1 MRSNLVQLIKLCDEA
16 KENHESLVKLPLPEN
31 ELERQNQWFQQK
43 METFNGFIQ
52 DVNVW
57 LSEVGQQITHTI
69 AESDTKQSVANSE
82 DIGPD
87 DSVSNVS
94 KSKSNHKSSSSSR
107 ASSTSS
113 ARIKAQAEK
122 AALMERV
129 AALKKKHE
137 LEAQEEQL
145 KRKKEQLEL
154 ETELAATN
162 AKINVLEAMG
172 SRSSSR
178 VSDGMNSYLRKGTA
192 HYETSSQSSPH
203 TNKYVSDQVQQR
215 HVLMET
221 ESSSQQQVVRPKE
234 TTYGPSVKAYDMTQL
249 TRHSQR
255 QNVQI
260 HMQKSGQSHVNTELP
275 VLNDGNQGDIYNIIQ
290 RQNDITALLVQQ
302 NLSST
307 LPPRDI
313 PVYDGDPL
321 QYEVFIRAFE
331 RGVERK
337 TDDYSDCLH
346 FLEQYTRGH
355 PKDLVRSCQHLPPAQ
370 GYQRAKDLIKEHF
383 GNEHKIATA
392 YMDKA
397 FAWSAVKSEDV
408 KALQAFSLFLRGCC
422 NAMENLT
429 YMEEMN
435 VASSMKTILLKL
447 PYKLRDKWRNRACQ
461 LQEQRGHRVKFSDL
475 VDFIETSED
484 TVRSTFWKHSGC

>member
-1 MRSNLVQLIKLCDEA
+1 MNLKGKITGFNK
-16 KENHESLVKLPLPEN
+16 KK
-31 ELERQNQWFQQK
+31 K
-43 METFNGFIQ
+43 KETFDGFIQ

-57 LSEVGQQITHTI
+57 FSEVGWHKKHTI
-69 AESDTKQSVANSE
+69 AESVNTD

-94 KSKSNHKSSSSSR
+94 KPKSNHKSSSSSR

-129 AALKKKHE
+129 AALQKRHD

-154 ETELAATN
+154 ETELAATT
-162 AKINVLEAMG
+162 AKINVLESMG
-172 SRSSSR
+172 SRNSSR

-192 HYETSSQSSPH
+192 QKETSVKLNPH
-203 TNKYVSDQVQQR
+203 AKTYLPDQVQQR
-215 HVLMET
+215 QNVRMGT

-234 TTYGPSVKAYDMTQL
+234 RADGPSARAQHMTHL
-249 TRHSQR
+249 TQ
-255 QNVQI
+255 Q
-260 HMQKSGQSHVNTELP
+260 P
-275 VLNDGNQGDIYNIIQ
+275 VFKDKNQGDIYHIIQ
-290 RQNDITALLVQQ
+290 RQSDITALLTQQ

-321 QYEVFIRAFE
+321 QYGVFIRAFE

-346 FLEQYTRGH
+346 FLEQYTRGY
-355 PKDLVRSCQHLPPAQ
+355 PQDLVDSCQHLPSAE
-370 GYQRAKDLIKEHF
+370 GYKRAKDLLKEHF

-397 FAWSAVKSEDV
+397 FAWPAIKPEDV

-422 NAMENLT
+422 NAMRQLT
-429 YMEEMN
+429 YMEELN

-461 LQEQRGHRVKFSDL
+461 LQEQHGRRASFSDL
-475 VDFIETSED
+475 VDFMERQVKILSDPLFGNIQDAKTITS
-484 TVRSTFWKHSGC
+484 VKSSTFVKAREKLPRPRGSSFALFVL

>member
-1 MRSNLVQLIKLCDEA
+1 LACGLLGHGKSEANMSIVQSDVRSQDGAVALASEKEKRVIKHTAKGLEMFIENCQKTRNLKCKQAMKLMTQMKELMKSKENASEVQSNLNELINICDEA
-16 KENHESLVKLPLPEN
+16 KRNHESLVKLPLPEN
-31 ELERQNQWFQQK
+31 ELEKQNHWFQQK
-43 METFNGFIQ
+43 MDMFDGFSQ

-57 LSEVGQQITHTI
+57 FSEVGWHKKHSIV
-69 AESDTKQSVANSE
+69 ESVNTD

-94 KSKSNHKSSSSSR
+94 KPKSSHKSSSSSR

-129 AALKKKHE
+129 SALQKKHD

-162 AKINVLEAMG
+162 AKINVLE
-172 SRSSSR
+172 SRNSSR

-192 HYETSSQSSPH
+192 QQKTSVKLNPH
-203 TNKYVSDQVQQR
+203 AKTYLPDQVQQR
-215 HVLMET
+215 HNVWMGT
-221 ESSSQQQVVRPKE
+221 ASSSQQVVRPKE
-234 TTYGPSVKAYDMTQL
+234 RADGPSVRAQDMNHLIQ
-249 TRHSQR
+249 Q
-255 QNVQI
+255 
-260 HMQKSGQSHVNTELP
+260 P
-275 VLNDGNQGDIYNIIQ
+275 VFNDGNQDNIYHIIE
-290 RQNDITALLVQQ
+290 RQNDITALLAQQ

-337 TDDYSDCLH
+337 TDEPSDCLH

-355 PKDLVRSCQHLPPAQ
+355 PKDLVHSCQH
-370 GYQRAKDLIKEHF
+370 
-383 GNEHKIATA
+383 
-392 YMDKA
+392 M
-397 FAWSAVKSEDV
+397 
-408 KALQAFSLFLRGCC
+408 
-422 NAMENLT
+422 
-429 YMEEMN
+429 
-435 VASSMKTILLKL
+435 SSI
-447 PYKLRDKWRNRACQ
+447 
-461 LQEQRGHRVKFSDL
+461 
-475 VDFIETSED
+475 
-484 TVRSTFWKHSGC
+484 